1 MHRLLALALAIAL
14 LLPALPGQ
22 ADEALLGEGRRL
34 YLEGLR
40 ADGSPLEGWR
50 PGGERLRGRDMACV
64 QCHRRSG
71 MGTVE
76 GVVVVP
82 PITGPV
88 LFAPGQ
94 PPAGHTPRR
103 AAGMALQDHSFRTR
117 PAYDAPRLARA
128 LREGM
133 GAGDVPLDPLMPRY
147 TLSERELA
155 ALQAWLES
163 LGTGPVPGVG
173 STTLHLATVITP
185 DADARQRDAMRD
197 VLQRCIAGRSPPPG
211 RGRRPWEL
219 EEWALSGPPQ
229 GWRNQ
234 LEARMRQQ
242 PAFALVSGIG
252 RDWTPVHEFC
262 EAEGVPCLFPNTDLP
277 GPNPRASVYLW
288 PGMALEGAVLARH
301 LMEQERLPTR
311 IIQVFD
317 PSDMGREGAAALR
330 GALVSQPVT
339 VFDRTFRGPLDEAA
353 WRSLLP
359 PVDAGD
365 VLVLWLGDADLERL
379 LRSHKAPPTAAGVFV
394 SGTLAGLERAPDARK
409 VPPPWRAG
417 LRVIY
422 PFDAPEARLSRMV
435 FNLGSWM
442 SAQGLSLA
450 RDTERTQGN
459 THAAC
464 EITAR
469 ALYTLG
475 ERYSRDYLLELV
487 EDSYAGATASAFP
500 RFTLGPGQRYGS
512 KGAHLMRIEKD
523 GSLAVDGDWIV
534 P

>member
-1 MHRLLALALAIAL
+1 MHRLLALSL
-14 LLPALPGQ
+14 LLLALPGH
-22 ADEALLGEGRRL
+22 ADEALRAEGRRL
-34 YLEGLR
+34 YLDGVR

-50 PGGERLRGRDMACV
+50 PGGEVLRGRDLACG

-82 PITGPV
+82 PVTGPI

-94 PPAGHTPRR
+94 PPAGHAPRR
-103 AAGMALQDHSFRTR
+103 AASVVLQDHGFRTR

-155 ALQAWLES
+155 ALQAWLEG
-163 LGTGPVPGVG
+163 LGKGPVPGVG
-173 STTLHLATVITP
+173 STALHLATVITP
-185 DADARQRDAMRD
+185 DAEPRQRDAMHE
-197 VLQRCIAGRSPPPG
+197 VLQHCIAGRSPPPG
-211 RGRRPWEL
+211 SGRRPWVL

-229 GWRNQ
+229 GWRAQ
-234 LEARMRQQ
+234 LETRMRRQ

-277 GPNPRASVYLW
+277 GPAPRASVYLW
-288 PGMALEGAVLARH
+288 PGMALEGAVLGRH
-301 LMEQERLPTR
+301 LTEQDRLPTR

-317 PSDMGREGAAALR
+317 PSDLGRESAAALHK
-330 GALVSQPVT
+330 ALADQPVT
-339 VFDRTFRGPLDEAA
+339 VLDRTFRGPLDEAA

-365 VLVLWLGDADLERL
+365 TLVLWLKGADLERL
-379 LRSHKAPPTAAGVFV
+379 LGSCQAPPAATGVFV
-394 SGTLAGLERAPDARK
+394 SGTLAGLERVPDARR
-409 VPPPWRAG
+409 VPPPWRAA

-442 SAQGLSLA
+442 SARGLSLA

-512 KGAHLMRIEKD
+512 KGAYLMRVETD
-523 GSLAVDGDWIV
+523 GRLAVDGEWIV